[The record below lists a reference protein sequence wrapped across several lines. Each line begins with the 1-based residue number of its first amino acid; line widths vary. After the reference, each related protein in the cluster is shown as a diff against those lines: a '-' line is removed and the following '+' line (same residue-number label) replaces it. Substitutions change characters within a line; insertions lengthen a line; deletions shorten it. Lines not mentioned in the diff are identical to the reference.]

1 MSTTTYPAN
10 PVERIPLSQTEN
22 DTTRYLQQSR
32 LPSVSKTSA
41 ANSTEGALAI
51 SIKVARL
58 MDRLDSAD
66 LSRQARDYTGADLE
80 YASILAELNDFG
92 NSPGLKARA
101 LVGLAVC
108 ADVAHC
114 KEDAIKHYEAA
125 VKIYEGM
132 ESSAHWTTHSAILNN
147 LAILYRGLDRSVDA
161 EACYVKA
168 INKHEKLKEASN
180 TEQLILL
187 YSNLACLYYNIG
199 IYDAAITIQTR
210 ALKLRL
216 EVPSPEKTKLFEILR
231 ALGIFHVLAGNLNEG
246 IKLLERAKEIVRKL
260 IPPDYEATV
269 ELLVNLGS
277 AYISFGKNAEALSTH
292 EEAADLLE
300 RTKGRNDLLLAQ
312 VLKNIGYL
320 HSVAGRQDKA
330 YEANIRSL
338 RILNDN
344 PAGEDTA
351 RAEVYHNLATVC
363 DALNRKQ
370 QAAAFRQCA
379 SDLLH
384 AVAAD
389 CRDKIIHATKQ
400 NETLPS
406 NSKTPFNSE
415 RLFVR
420 FAVSV
425 EAPRRSRGNLT
436 PPLRTETVEIDL

>member
-1 MSTTTYPAN
+1 MSTTTYPVNAVDRVN
-10 PVERIPLSQTEN
+10 PSLVETE
-22 DTTRYLQQSR
+22 TVRFMQQSR
-32 LPSVSKTSA
+32 QFPGQKSPNTSA
-41 ANSTEGALAI
+41 SDGALAI
-51 SIKVARL
+51 SIKVARI
-58 MDRLDSAD
+58 MDRIEAAD
-66 LSRQARDYTGADLE
+66 LARQSTDYEWAGQEYGAILE
-80 YASILAELNDFG
+80 ELEDFG
-92 NSPGLKARA
+92 YSPGLKARA

-108 ADVAHC
+108 ADVAHR
-114 KEDAIKHYEAA
+114 KEDAVSSYESAA
-125 VKIYEGM
+125 KIYDSM
-132 ESSAHWTTHSAILNN
+132 ESSAHWGTHSAILNN

-168 INKHEKLKEASN
+168 INKHEKLAEASDS
-180 TEQLILL
+180 EHLILL
-187 YSNLACLYYNIG
+187 YANLACLYYNIG
-199 IYDAAITIQTR
+199 LYDPAIMIQTR

-216 EVPSPEKTKLFEILR
+216 EVPTPEKTKLFEILR
-231 ALGIFHVLAGNLNEG
+231 ALGIFHVLAGNLEEG

-277 AYISFGKNAEALSTH
+277 AYISFGKPLEALSIH

-300 RTKGRNDLLLAQ
+300 RTKGKNDLLLAQ
-312 VLKNIGYL
+312 VLKNTGYL
-320 HSVAGRQDKA
+320 HSVLGRQDKA

-363 DALNRKQ
+363 DALNRRQ

-379 SDLLH
+379 QDLLH

-400 NETLPS
+400 NESLPS
-406 NSKTPFNSE
+406 NAKTPFNAE

-436 PPLRTETVEIDL
+436 PPLRTETVEFAL